1 MPMNSISKNIPFLKS
16 FLLLAILFF
25 AGKTSFAQNL
35 SVSGTLADTSS
46 AQSVSGAVISLSRSA
61 DTTKIIGG
69 TQSDSLGR
77 FKITDI
83 EPGNYRVRIKSTG
96 YTTVYKFISLR
107 DSSLNLGTIFIT
119 PSGLLMKGVTINE
132 AQIRMSQNGDTTN
145 YNANAFKTNPD
156 ATAEDLI
163 KKMPGVTSENGTTK
177 VHGEE
182 VKQVTVDGK
191 PYFGDDPNA
200 ALKNIP
206 ADMVDQVQVFDKS
219 SDQAQFT
226 GFDDGKS
233 SKTINIVTKKAVMIG
248 QFGKVFAG
256 YGTDDRFNAGVTLN
270 AFDSLRRITVLG
282 ISNNIN
288 QQNFSMSDISGML
301 GSSGGGMGGR
311 GGMSGRGPVRG
322 PAANF
327 VVGSQN
333 GISTTHAFGLN
344 YSEDWTPKMK
354 ASGSYFFNYS
364 DNNNNS
370 DLTRNYFT
378 TNDSTLVY
386 KELNNATTRNINHRF
401 NFKVEYTI
409 DSMNALTIAPRFTS
423 QFTDYYKHLDGSN
436 ILSENVLQS
445 SSLTDNRSDNLSY
458 SISNSITYR
467 HRFKKTGRTFTADLA
482 TTYNKRDGTG
492 SFYSRNIYSALD
504 TTITDQYSS
513 LASNGYTINPTLTW
527 TEAINKKN
535 QIQFSYSYNTVLSR
549 VDKQT
554 FHYGATMETIIDT
567 TLTSKYENIYTTQRG
582 GLTWRYNGA
591 KLQLS
596 AGAEAQY
603 AQLFGQID
611 FPNAGELSKD
621 FINLLPNAQANYKF
635 SKKTNLKITY
645 RTTTNAPTISQ
656 LQNVIDNSN
665 PLQLKVGNP
674 DLSQTYEHTLMT
686 HFGKTNPDKATGF
699 FVFAYASLTNHYISN
714 STYIA
719 DRDTMLP
726 EGVLLN
732 KGSQI
737 IRQVNLNG
745 YGNARTFLTYSVP
758 LKKLK
763 SNIGFNV
770 FGGYARTPAL
780 INNMENIGETY
791 NAGPGLTFSS
801 NISENLDFTLSYNGN
816 YNIVRNSIQTQS
828 NNNYFSH
835 TAAFRFNWI
844 FYKGF
849 FVNTTLDQTFYS
861 GLGDGYN
868 TNYMLWNAAL
878 GYKFGKKKMFETK
891 ISAFDLLKQNTSV
904 ARSITETYVEDSN
917 TNTLGQYFMFTFTW
931 NIKHLK
937 AGSKTDA
944 TENKPAYGPMGPPP
958 GGSAPPPPPPG
969 N

>member
-1 MPMNSISKNIPFLKS
+1 MAMNYFTKNIPLFKT
-16 FLLLAILFF
+16 FFLLAIFF
-25 AGKTSFAQNL
+25 LAGKNGYSQNL
-35 SVSGTLADTSS
+35 SVYGSLSDTSS
-46 AQSVSGAVISLSRSA
+46 VQFVSGAVISISSST
-61 DTTKIIGG
+61 DTSKIISG
-69 TQSDSLGR
+69 TQSDTSGR
-77 FKITDI
+77 FTISGL
-83 EPGNYRVRIKSTG
+83 ESGNYRVRIKSTG

-107 DSSLNLGTIFIT
+107 DSSLNLGTIIIT

-177 VHGEE
+177 VNGEE

-219 SDQAQFT
+219 SDQAQYT

-248 QFGKVFAG
+248 QFGKVFSG
-256 YGTDDRFNAGVTLN
+256 YGTDDRFNTGLTLN

-311 GGMSGRGPVRG
+311 GMSGRGPVRG

-364 DNNNNS
+364 DNDNIS
-370 DLTRNYFT
+370 SLTRNYFT

-386 KELNNATTRNINHRF
+386 KESNNAATRNINHRF
-401 NFKVEYTI
+401 NFKLEYTI

-436 ILSENVLQS
+436 MLSENILQS

-458 SISNSITYR
+458 SISNSLTFR
-467 HRFKKTGRTFTADLA
+467 HRFKKRGRTFTADLA

-492 SFYSRNIYSALD
+492 SFYSRNIYSATD
-504 TTITDQYSS
+504 TTLTDQYSS

-527 TEAINKKN
+527 TEAIGKKN
-535 QIQFSYSYNTVLSR
+535 LVQFSYAYNTVLSR
-549 VDKQT
+549 LDKQT
-554 FHYGATMETIIDT
+554 FHYGTSEETLIDT
-567 TLTSKYENIYTTQRG
+567 ALTSKYENIYTTQRG
-582 GLTWRYNGA
+582 GLTYRYNGE

-596 AGAEAQY
+596 AGSEVQY
-603 AQLFGQID
+603 AQLFGQLD

-621 FINLLPNAQANYKF
+621 FINLLPNAQINYKF

-645 RTTTNAPTISQ
+645 RTTTNAPTVSQ

-665 PLQLKVGNP
+665 PLQLKIGNP
-674 DLSQTYEHTLMT
+674 DLLQTYEHTLMS
-686 HFGKTNPDKATGF
+686 HFGKTNSEKATGF
-699 FVFAYASLTNHYISN
+699 FVFAYASFTNNYISN

-719 DRDTMLP
+719 DRDTLLP

-732 KGSQI
+732 AGSQI
-737 IRQVNLNG
+737 IRQVNLDG
-745 YGNARTFLTYSVP
+745 YANARTFVTYSLP

-770 FGGYARTPAL
+770 FGGYSRTPAL
-780 INNMENIGETY
+780 INNLENIGQTY

-801 NISENLDFTLSYNGN
+801 NISEKLDFTLSYNGN

-828 NNNYFSH
+828 NNNYFTH
-835 TAAFRFNWI
+835 TAAFRLNWI

-861 GLGDGYN
+861 GLGEGYN
-868 TNYMLWNAAL
+868 TNYLLWNSSL
-878 GYKFGKKKMFETK
+878 GYKFGKKKAFEAK

-904 ARSITETYVEDSN
+904 ARSITETYVEDSQ
-917 TNTLGQYFMFTFTW
+917 TNTLSQYFMFTFTW
-931 NIKHLK
+931 NIKHFK
-937 AGSKTDA
+937 SGSNAGG
-944 TENKPAYGPMGPPP
+944 TEPNPANGPVG
-958 GGSAPPPPPPG
+958 PPPPG
-969 N
+969 SGPPPPGH